1 MAQEAG
7 GSIPLIHPIFL
18 KNPTD
23 TPQLSW
29 SQNAT
34 LINKYNKTMNEIIN
48 IENKIYIIRG
58 KKVMLDF
65 DLAKVFGVET
75 RTFNQAVKRNLNRFP
90 DDFMFQLTKSELE
103 NLMSQFV
110 ISSSWGGIR
119 KLPFA
124 FTEHGA
130 VMAANVLRSDRAVEA
145 SVAVVRAFVK
155 MRSILDEYK
164 ELKTKID
171 KLENKYDKQFKIVF
185 EAIKA
190 LMETPKTN
198 PKTISG
204 FKK

>member
-1 MAQEAG
+1 M
-7 GSIPLIHPIFL
+7 
-18 KNPTD
+18 K
-23 TPQLSW
+23 
-29 SQNAT
+29 
-34 LINKYNKTMNEIIN
+34 EIIN

-58 KKVMLDF
+58 KRVMLDF
-65 DLAKVFGVET
+65 DLAKVFGIET
-75 RTFNQAVKRNLNRFP
+75 KIFNQAVKRNLNRFP

-103 NLMSQFV
+103 TLRSQFV
-110 ISSSWGGIR
+110 TFNILNTR
-119 KLPFA
+119 YLPFA

-130 VMAANVLRSDRAVEA
+130 VMAANILRSNRAIEA

-155 MRSILDEYK
+155 MRSILEEYK

-190 LMETPKTN
+190 LMETPKTK

>member
-1 MAQEAG
+1 
-7 GSIPLIHPIFL
+7 
-18 KNPTD
+18 
-23 TPQLSW
+23 
-29 SQNAT
+29 
-34 LINKYNKTMNEIIN
+34 MNEIIN

-58 KKVMLDF
+58 KRVMLDF
-65 DLAKVFGVET
+65 DLAKVFSVET

-90 DDFMFQLTKSELE
+90 DDFMFQLTKSEFE
-103 NLMSQFV
+103 NLISQFV
-110 ISSSWGGIR
+110 TSSSWGGLR

-130 VMAANVLRSDRAVEA
+130 VMAANILRSDRAVEA

-190 LMETPKTN
+190 LMDTPKIK